1 MGSQPSKDCGTATW
15 STDSRRLAY
24 LCWDHESTTL
34 YLMSTDGAL
43 PSEALLD
50 EPAPIALALIRF
62 SATGSHVFLRRT
74 DAEGTLALV

>member
-1 MGSQPSKDCGTATW
+1 
-15 STDSRRLAY
+15 
-24 LCWDHESTTL
+24 
-34 YLMSTDGAL
+34 MSTDGAL